1 MTPRMFG
8 VVAALAIATVQIGA
22 AQAGINQRNTIAKAR
37 IGGSPNNRDGG
48 YESTG
53 VSGVCGEI
61 PKEAS
66 LTGTAVFVVEFPS
79 DAPKGPITAIAFGST
94 ELVSGVTKATVFR
107 LSIGVVTAKG
117 GRPPDFVLNT
127 DDSRQPKNSG
137 TATLTNNKGETTL
150 RVIGQNDMGET
161 IDLTVVC
168 T

>member
-61 PKEAS
+61 PSDTRSESNRATRLRFAAKRVS
-66 LTGTAVFVVEFPS
+66 ICAVPG
-79 DAPKGPITAIAFGST
+79 PKT
-94 ELVSGVTKATVFR
+94 
-107 LSIGVVTAKG
+107 
-117 GRPPDFVLNT
+117 
-127 DDSRQPKNSG
+127 SR
-137 TATLTNNKGETTL
+137 
-150 RVIGQNDMGET
+150 
-161 IDLTVVC
+161 
-168 T
+168 